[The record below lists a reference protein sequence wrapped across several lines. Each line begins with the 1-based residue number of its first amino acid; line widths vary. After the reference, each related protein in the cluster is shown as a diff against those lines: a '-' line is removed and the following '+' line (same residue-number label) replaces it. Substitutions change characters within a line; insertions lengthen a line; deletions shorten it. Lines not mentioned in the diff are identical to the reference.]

1 MEISDFQLRSSLTLD
16 NNKSD
21 QMNISFFAEKL
32 KEETAEVLFEIF
44 PSNPDKDFDKVKLTN
59 ELGDLIRVCSQLATL
74 HEINLS
80 AVLIGNL
87 DKMEARFKNNK
98 SGRCD

>member
-1 MEISDFQLRSSLTLD
+1 MEISEYQLRSSLTLD

-32 KEETAEVLFEIF
+32 SEETAEVLFEIF
-44 PSNPDKDFDKVKLTN
+44 PSDPDKDFDKVKLTN

-80 AVLIGNL
+80 SVLIGNL
-87 DKMEARFKNNK
+87 DKMEERFKKN
-98 SGRCD
+98 SI